1 MYIHFPQKVEIRLKL
16 LVITQMVYILLLI
29 SIRNAGKHANIEKF
43 NKSNYFLIVI
53 YFAVLIYK
61 F

>member
-29 SIRNAGKHANIEKF
+29 SIRNAGKHANIENSINQIIF
-43 NKSNYFLIVI
+43 
-53 YFAVLIYK
+53 
-61 F
+61 